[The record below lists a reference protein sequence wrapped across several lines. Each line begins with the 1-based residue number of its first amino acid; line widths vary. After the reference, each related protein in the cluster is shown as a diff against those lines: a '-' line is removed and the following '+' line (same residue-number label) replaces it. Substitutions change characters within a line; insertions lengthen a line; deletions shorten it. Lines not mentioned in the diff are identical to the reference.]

1 MNGAA
6 ETPLPPHQRP
16 PVDGFRLGESAGNV
30 GKSQHQSAH
39 CRVQGPGCGICHEA
53 DADRDQPPPPP
64 PRGAGSFLPSRTGL
78 GHNRKHTRHD
88 TVRVCSAPRPPTHT
102 ARVCAAVARHL
113 RARACRPSVCGLP
126 RHGARLRL
134 RAATARCL
142 DRREAAAA
150 RRHRSSCLHTR
161 RRNGGSQGRLC
172 TLQMEGMKETQDIFL
187 IKRKTLG
194 PSSSRLIIGVHNST
208 AVAE

>member
-16 PVDGFRLGESAGNV
+16 PVDGFRLGEGAGNV

-64 PRGAGSFLPSRTGL
+64 PRRAGSFLPSRTGL

-134 RAATARCL
+134 RAATARGTAL
-142 DRREAAAA
+142 APWAPLADFTIQRAVAHQVGLAVWIA
-150 RRHRSSCLHTR
+150 
-161 RRNGGSQGRLC
+161 GRLQLPGVIVVVVC
-172 TLQMEGMKETQDIFL
+172 T
-187 IKRKTLG
+187 
-194 PSSSRLIIGVHNST
+194 PGVGT
-208 AVAE
+208 GALRGGFALCKWKA